1 MQEVLV
7 PAFAVDRFLPYIGDD
22 RFDEFSRIATKTRQL
37 VGERT
42 VWNVNSTASGGGV
55 AEMLHVLLAYA
66 RGAGFDVRWLVME
79 GEPEFFALTKRLHHL
94 LHGNE
99 PNRSAEDSDRDV
111 YERVAKSNADAMLEV
126 VRPHDV
132 VILHDPQTAAL
143 AQPLANHGVLVVW
156 RCHIGVDDQNDQTK
170 EGWDFLRP
178 YLSSASAFVFS
189 RESYVPD
196 GLPDAPTVVIHPSID
211 PFSAKNED
219 LDAATVKAILRTIG
233 LVDLPDNGEI
243 PRYVRQDGSPGRVD
257 RQAKILREGGPIPED
272 APVVVQ
278 VSRWDPL
285 KDMLGV
291 MRGFAEHLTDR
302 PDVHLALVG
311 PDVSGV
317 SDDPEGAE
325 VLDECEQE
333 WRELPDD
340 VRRRIHLVSLP
351 MEDLEENA
359 VMVNAI
365 QRHAMIVVQKSLAE
379 GFGLTVTEAM
389 WKARPVVA
397 SATGGITDQISDGEH
412 GFLVDDPRDLEE
424 FADALRRLLDDPD
437 KAREMGQAARARVT
451 DEFLSDRHLEQYFDL
466 YQRLAG

>member
-7 PAFAVDRFLPYIGDD
+7 PAFSVDRFLPYIGDE
-22 RFDEFSRIATKTRQL
+22 RFDDFSRIATKTRQL

-79 GEPEFFALTKRLHHL
+79 GDPEFFALTKRLHHL

-99 PNRSAEDSDRDV
+99 PNRSAKDSDRDV
-111 YERVAKSNADAMLEV
+111 YERIAKSNADAMLEV
-126 VRPHDV
+126 VRPDDV

-143 AQPLANHGVLVVW
+143 AQPLADHGVLVVW
-156 RCHIGVDDQNDQTK
+156 RCHIGVDDRNDQTT

-178 YLSSASAFVFS
+178 YLESAAAFVFS
-189 RESYVPD
+189 RESYIPD

-219 LDAATVKAILRTIG
+219 LDAATVMAILRTID
-233 LVDLPDNGEI
+233 LVDLPDNGEV
-243 PRYVRQDGSPGRVD
+243 PRFVRQDGSPGRVD
-257 RQAKILREGGPIPED
+257 RRSTILREGGPIPED

-302 PDVHLALVG
+302 PDVYLALVG

-325 VLDECEQE
+325 VLAECEQE

-351 MEDLEENA
+351 MDDLEENA

-365 QRHAMIVVQKSLAE
+365 QRYAMIVVQKSLAE

-397 SATGGITDQISDGEH
+397 SATGGITDQIVHGEH
-412 GFLVDDPRDLEE
+412 GFLVDDPRDLEA
-424 FADALRRLLDDPD
+424 FADALRRLLDDPE

-466 YQRLAG
+466 YQRLAS